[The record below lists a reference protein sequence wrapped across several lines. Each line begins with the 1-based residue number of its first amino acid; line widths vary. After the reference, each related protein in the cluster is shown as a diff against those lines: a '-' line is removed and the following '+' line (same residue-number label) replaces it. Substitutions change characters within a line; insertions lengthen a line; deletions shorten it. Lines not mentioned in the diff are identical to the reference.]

1 LAAASVRCCAS
12 PRRRSSTPTRAGV
25 VDQDVHQPEWDSTR
39 AKALDSTAAAA
50 RRAQHALP
58 VGTGLDQHRL
68 SRLFT
73 ALINA
78 VVEQA
83 FARSSRTGRPIDPPL
98 LLCLDEAAN
107 VAPLPTSARS
117 RRSRPAGACRLSRS
131 FRTWPDQRALG
142 P

>member
-1 LAAASVRCCAS
+1 VGLDAREGARQHGGRC
-12 PRRRSSTPTRAGV
+12 
-25 VDQDVHQPEWDSTR
+25 STR
-39 AKALDSTAAAA
+39 AT
-50 RRAQHALP
+50 RFP

-107 VAPLPTSARS
+107 VAPLPNLGEVASIAAGRGVQVVSVFQNLARS
-117 RRSRPAGACRLSRS
+117 ASAGAVTAPRR
-131 FRTWPDQRALG
+131 
-142 P
+142 